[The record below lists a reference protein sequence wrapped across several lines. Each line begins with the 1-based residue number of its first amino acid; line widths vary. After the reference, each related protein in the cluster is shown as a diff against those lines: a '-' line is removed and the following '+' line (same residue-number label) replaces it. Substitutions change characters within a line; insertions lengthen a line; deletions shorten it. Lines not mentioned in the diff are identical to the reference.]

1 MSKAPFPITPE
12 LTAIAIAYR
21 NLALIADQ
29 VLPYVPVG
37 KKEFKYWKYEKPE
50 RYTLPDNYVGRKST
64 PNQVEFNATEVTE
77 SCVDYGLDDIVPQ
90 DDIDNAPPN
99 YNPLGN
105 AVEGIQDLNLL
116 AREKR
121 VADLI
126 FNTASYDTANK
137 TALAGNDQWSAFDTS
152 DPIEDILEAMDACI
166 MKPNIMVLGN
176 SVWTVL
182 RRHPKV
188 INATNRNSGDAG
200 VAVRASV
207 AELFEFEEILIGQG
221 LLNTSRKGQVPSF
234 SRVWGNYC
242 ALIYRN
248 RQANT
253 QHGTT
258 FGFTARFGTPIAGSL
273 QEPAVGLRGSIRV
286 RAGESVKELICASDL
301 GYLFSTVIA

>member
-1 MSKAPFPITPE
+1 MSKTPFPITPE

-21 NLALIADQ
+21 NPVLIADQ

-64 PNQVEFNATEVTE
+64 PNQVEFNATEIID
-77 SCVDYGLDDIVPQ
+77 SCVDYGLDDVVPQ

-121 VADLI
+121 AADLV
-126 FNTASYDTANK
+126 FNAASYDAANK
-137 TALAGNDQWSAFDTS
+137 IDLTGDDQWSAFDTS

-176 SVWTVL
+176 AVWTVL
-182 RRHPKV
+182 RRHPK
-188 INATNRNSGDAG
+188 IIKATNRNAGDAG
-200 VAVRASV
+200 VAVRAAV

-221 LLNTSRKGQVPSF
+221 LLNASKKGQAPSF

-248 RQANT
+248 KQANT

-258 FGFTARFGTPIAGSL
+258 FGFTARFGTPVAGSL
-273 QEPAVGLRGSIRV
+273 PEPAIGLRGSIRV
-286 RAGESVKELICASDL
+286 RAGESVKELICANDL
-301 GYLFSTVIA
+301 GFLFSDVIA